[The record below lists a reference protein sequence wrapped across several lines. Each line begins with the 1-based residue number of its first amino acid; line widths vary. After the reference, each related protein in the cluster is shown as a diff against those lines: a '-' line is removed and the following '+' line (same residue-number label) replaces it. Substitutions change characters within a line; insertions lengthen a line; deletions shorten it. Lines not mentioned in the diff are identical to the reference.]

1 MAGFSDTPDSYDR
14 VDWDLLQNGPV
25 NLYWRPEILND
36 DSQWLAQHG
45 YTVHTFDASRWNT
58 EVEMHLDIQPA
69 LGFPEYYGHNL
80 NALNDCLSDVAIAE
94 DVGLALAFTHFDAFA
109 ERNPAVAHALLN
121 IIANNSRRVLLLG
134 KRLIALLQSDS
145 SQFRTGPLGATYG
158 NWNRHEWQPSTRR
171 RKADEL
177 FREPEPPAG
186 SN

>member
-36 DSQWLAQHG
+36 DSRWLAQHG

-69 LGFPEYYGHNL
+69 LGFPEYYGNNL

-94 DVGLALAFTHFDAFA
+94 DVGLAVHGPEQADQRDVDAD
-109 ERNPAVAHALLN
+109 EDRGQEGDVTGQQPEPAIDVADEGLHEPVDDIEVAHEVAL
-121 IIANNSRRVLLLG
+121 
-134 KRLIALLQSDS
+134 
-145 SQFRTGPLGATYG
+145 
-158 NWNRHEWQPSTRR
+158 
-171 RKADEL
+171 
-177 FREPEPPAG
+177 PAG
-186 SN
+186 GSAVRA